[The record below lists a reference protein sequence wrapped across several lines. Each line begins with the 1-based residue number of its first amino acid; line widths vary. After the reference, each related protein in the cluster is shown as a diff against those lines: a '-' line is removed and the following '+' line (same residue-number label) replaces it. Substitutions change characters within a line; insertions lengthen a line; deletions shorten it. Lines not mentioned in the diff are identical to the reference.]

1 MRRIT
6 CLTDCALALFCMLL
20 WVPIAWG
27 QQTSASEPQPA
38 PTITAKMIDLV
49 DSSRDPAGKQY
60 RAGLIRP
67 VNIGNGIII
76 AQGSAAT
83 VVLVKN
89 GSGWNVQLS
98 SLVIQGQVT
107 TVTSNPGTVIGAAA
121 QASVANAANAANA
134 ALGRFG
140 RKPNTYSPA
149 AVVAMGERVV
159 LTPGISLSFVLNAIP
174 VVPEPS
180 SAPAPVAKPSAPAQ
194 NVPAQ
199 ARTQLG
205 TTYLCWIWTDTSYYR
220 SGVFHVAANTSL
232 GAIND
237 AFENYLRKNYHLQF
251 SGSSCPD
258 LLSDPDGQTVIRQIE
273 QWAKATKKE
282 VISVDWKYVPGQDT
296 PPPPQAVAERT
307 ILYFCSAYF
316 GPNGENMA
324 FSDSFQAPEQTDI
337 NSVRDD
343 FVRFVREKYS
353 PHDSNNGGCQGAD
366 NKAKVKEE
374 SATREHRKIIE
385 TGWKPVASG
394 KGKPSYCS
402 GFNANK
408 TEYFSDIFEMPPN
421 TALYPLIDGFGR
433 FVVEKYGLDP
443 GRGGAGRWDGG
454 VVCPSSDNKDPDKQ
468 NGIKSGYKIV
478 ETGWKPKS
486 FTPQRGN

>member
-1 MRRIT
+1 MDRRISKFTLRRIT
-6 CLTDCALALFCMLL
+6 CLTDCALALFCMLF
-20 WVPIAWG
+20 WVPVVSG
-27 QQTSASEPQPA
+27 QQTSAAVPQPVA
-38 PTITAKMIDLV
+38 PAVAVKMIDLV

-67 VNIGNGIII
+67 VNIGNGVII

-83 VVLVKN
+83 VLLVKN

-98 SLVIQGQVT
+98 SLVTKDQVT

-134 ALGRFG
+134 VLGSFG

-159 LTPGISLSFVLNAIP
+159 LTPGISLSFVLNPVP
-174 VVPEPS
+174 VVPEASPAA
-180 SAPAPVAKPSAPAQ
+180 APIAKPSAPAQ
-194 NVPAQ
+194 NIPAQ

-220 SGVFHVAANTSL
+220 SGVFQVAANTSL

-237 AFENYLRKNYHLQF
+237 AFQNYLRKNYHLQF

-258 LLSDPDGQTVIRQIE
+258 LLADPSGQTVIQQIE
-273 QWAKATKKE
+273 QWAKAKKQE
-282 VISVDWKYVPGQDT
+282 VITVDWKYVPGQDT

-307 ILYFCSAYF
+307 VLYYCSAYF
-316 GPNGENMA
+316 AADLGGERTPIA
-324 FSDSFQAPEQTDI
+324 FSDSFEAPLGTDI

-343 FVRFVREKYS
+343 FVRFIREKYS
-353 PHDSNNGGCQGAD
+353 AAKDANNGGCSSAD
-366 NKAKVKEE
+366 DKAKIKEE

-385 TGWKPVASG
+385 TGWKPKTFP
-394 KGKPSYCS
+394 KG
-402 GFNANK
+402 
-408 TEYFSDIFEMPPN
+408 
-421 TALYPLIDGFGR
+421 
-433 FVVEKYGLDP
+433 
-443 GRGGAGRWDGG
+443 
-454 VVCPSSDNKDPDKQ
+454 
-468 NGIKSGYKIV
+468 
-478 ETGWKPKS
+478 
-486 FTPQRGN
+486 TPH